1 VTPAVRC
8 HACGAAALQAVPGYA
23 RLSRVTSDCRSW
35 PAGGSLVHCSACGLV
50 QAPVTDEWRRD
61 CRRIYQ
67 QYSIYHQGAGREPRA
82 FNGMNGKGHPRS
94 EAIVRAL
101 AAMGALPDRG
111 RLLDVGCGNGAFLR
125 AFGAAAPGWRL
136 NGLEV
141 HDRHRAAIESLPGVE
156 RLFLGD
162 DVSGIDGTFDLISIV
177 HVLEHLPSP
186 GAVLRRLW
194 AKLAPGGLLVVQVPD
209 CRHSFMLPVADHCS
223 HFSVR
228 GLERLIAA
236 SGFTVLAATT
246 GWVSKEVSIV
256 ARRSS
261 DARPATTLV
270 PFDETDAIVAGVAW
284 LDAVVE
290 ATRRLAERPA
300 FGLFGTAIAATW
312 LDQELAGAARYFVDE
327 DPSRIGRTHRG
338 RPIVSPAELP
348 DRASVF
354 VALPRPLA
362 ERVSARLGR
371 ASVTFAIPPPAFV
384 NLAPRAVQ

>member
-1 VTPAVRC
+1 MTPPVRC

-23 RLSRVTSDCRSW
+23 RLTRVTSDCRTW
-35 PAGGSLVHCSACGLV
+35 PAGGSLAHCSACGLV

-61 CRRIYQ
+61 CERIYG
-67 QYSIYHQGAGREPRA
+67 QYSIYHQGAGSEPRV
-82 FNGMNGKGHPRS
+82 FNGMDGQGHPRS
-94 EAIVRAL
+94 DAIVGAL
-101 AAMGALPDRG
+101 AALGALPGSG

-125 AFGAAAPGWRL
+125 AFGAAVPGWRL

-141 HDRHRAAIESLPGVE
+141 HDRHRAAIEALPGVE
-156 RLFLGD
+156 GFFLGD
-162 DVSGIDGTFDLISIV
+162 DVNDLDGTFDLISII

-186 GAVLRRLW
+186 GPVLRRLR

-209 CRHSFMLPVADHCS
+209 CRHPFMLPVADHCS

-261 DARPATTLV
+261 GEAPARRPV
-270 PFDETDAIVAGVAW
+270 PFDETEAIVAGVAW
-284 LDAVVE
+284 LDLVVE
-290 ATRRLAERPA
+290 QVRRLAARPA

-312 LDQELAGAARYFVDE
+312 LDQELAGAAQYFVDE
-327 DPSRIGRTHRG
+327 DPSRIGRTYRG

-348 DRASVF
+348 DRADVF

-362 ERVSARLGR
+362 ERVSARLAR
-371 ASVTFAIPPPAFV
+371 ASVRFAIPPPAVV
-384 NLAPRAVQ
+384 NLAPRAVS